1 MIKHYLKVAFRNL
14 MKYKT
19 QSLVSII
26 GLAVGFTCF
35 ALSALWIRYEMTYDN
50 FHEGAD
56 RIYLVRAHYANEPG
70 TSKFTPYPL
79 MKYLQDKMPEI
90 EAVTAF
96 TAHHVKFRMEDTEQE
111 IGMIAAD
118 SVFMNFF
125 DIQLLKG
132 TVNFLKCDGQEV
144 AITKEFA
151 KRLFSKEEDALG
163 KEVEVGRRVCKIGAI
178 VSGWSNH
185 SNIPY
190 NILAPARHS
199 PRWGSSNEQLFIRVR
214 ERTDIDVFRTKMS
227 TIRINDI
234 EKESELSDLL
244 ITRMSAL
251 RYSDYVDKQMLLSLS
266 VIYSISPWRADW

>member
-14 MKYKT
+14 IKYKT

-35 ALSALWIRYEMTYDN
+35 ALSVLWIRYEMTYDN

-96 TAHHVKFRMEDTEQE
+96 TAHYVKFRMEDTEQE

-163 KEVEVGRRVCKIGAI
+163 KEVEEQ
-178 VSGWSNH
+178 NH
-185 SNIPY
+185 
-190 NILAPARHS
+190 A
-199 PRWGSSNEQLFIRVR
+199 E
-214 ERTDIDVFRTKMS
+214 
-227 TIRINDI
+227 
-234 EKESELSDLL
+234 
-244 ITRMSAL
+244 
-251 RYSDYVDKQMLLSLS
+251 MLYKYK
-266 VIYSISPWRADW
+266 VANAMA